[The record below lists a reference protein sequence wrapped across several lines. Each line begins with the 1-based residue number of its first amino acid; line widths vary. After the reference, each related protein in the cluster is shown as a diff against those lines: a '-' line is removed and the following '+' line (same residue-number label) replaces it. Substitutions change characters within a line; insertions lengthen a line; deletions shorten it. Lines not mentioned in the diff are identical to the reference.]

1 MLKISV
7 ETVLAQQG
15 CEEPEVNNDSEQ
27 IDLSRKKKKYV
38 SPYCDQK
45 LSSYMFQIMPYLLII
60 IIICNLARFL

>member
-15 CEEPEVNNDSEQ
+15 CEEPEINNDSEQ
-27 IDLSRKKKKYV
+27 IGLSRRGV

-45 LSSYMFQIMPYLLII
+45 LSLYMFEITRNPII
-60 IIICNLARFL
+60 IIITCDLAKFLL